1 MSNRSNYFDSE
12 SEDSTS
18 EDESS
23 AAPPIAYLGNAYRN
37 TFPRFDEQESS
48 SDDDVI
54 VVHITSQEN
63 PRPSNWQ
70 GSRVPTTLHLPG
82 RDSSGD
88 VVYAEDPV
96 SPHSSDS
103 EDSGAGSS
111 PDASPTREA
120 IPSISSRSTK
130 RKAEEG
136 AIGEPDSKRSVR
148 APECPVCLIPL
159 ESHIM
164 ALKCGHVT
172 CRQCMQVILQS
183 TVHRRKC
190 PICRAY
196 IRRGTVSDI
205 YL

>member
-18 EDESS
+18 EDESR

-63 PRPSNWQ
+63 PRPSNCKDQ
-70 GSRVPTTLHLPG
+70 GC

-183 TVHRRKC
+183 TIHRRKC